1 MGRLHR
7 ETPREIHESYR
18 DVLMQDCLRANYETT
33 QGSFFQRLML
43 PLGGYVISAV
53 DHHFTKFDANLGYP
67 EITSYF
73 DVWSN
78 FSDRAARQGTV
89 IGR

>member
-1 MGRLHR
+1 
-7 ETPREIHESYR
+7 
-18 DVLMQDCLRANYETT
+18 MQDCLRANYETT

-73 DVWSN
+73 DVWSH